1 MFQHELGSGFLWSYF
16 CLLANR
22 LASKSITMTRN
33 DESVQTDREVPTF
46 NTYQSAASRRQ
57 NGVYEESP
65 LMNYKNHQGNS
76 PGRQQRGLL
85 RHASMMNHFLPSE
98 RSNSNQPPSL
108 RRLIFLVITEPET
121 SVLSAVFYFLLMS
134 AIFACNIIMVMQ
146 TMAAWQYT
154 PSNCITCGG

>member
-1 MFQHELGSGFLWSYF
+1 MS
-16 CLLANR
+16 
-22 LASKSITMTRN
+22 
-33 DESVQTDREVPTF
+33 
-46 NTYQSAASRRQ
+46 
-57 NGVYEESP
+57 
-65 LMNYKNHQGNS
+65 YKNHQGNS